1 MTVLVGLSDGKERS
15 VYRSYESKMP
25 SVGTRG
31 SGKIAKGK
39 NYTDAKSLDPRF
51 NRGNGGL

>member
-39 NYTDAKSLDPRF
+39 NYTDTKSLDPRF